1 MSKKKPIN
9 GVYNT
14 GYGIFSLKNDTVE
27 IIKMIT
33 RKLKNNTIIYYQP
46 NIIIYR

>member
-14 GYGIFSLKNDTVE
+14 GYGMVSLKNDNVAF
-27 IIKMIT
+27 
-33 RKLKNNTIIYYQP
+33 LKIDTEAN
-46 NIIIYR
+46 